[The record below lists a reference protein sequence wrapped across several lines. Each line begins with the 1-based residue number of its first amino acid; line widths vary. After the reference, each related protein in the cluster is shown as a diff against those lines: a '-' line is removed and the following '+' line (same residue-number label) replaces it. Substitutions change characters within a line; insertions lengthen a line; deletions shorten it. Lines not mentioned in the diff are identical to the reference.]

1 MQFWIY
7 AGRTSWGYL
16 VSHSLNFSNRRMRT
30 RLSGGV
36 AGVEGETLPPYAD
49 RVVYWN
55 SVKTRAACPVL

>member
-49 RVVYWN
+49 RG
-55 SVKTRAACPVL
+55 SAACMR

>member
-49 RVVYWN
+49 PGPLVEAYGCVVG
-55 SVKTRAACPVL
+55 AA